1 MFDTVT
7 PLEEAVLNAYEFG
20 ASLAAAH
27 VICELINT
35 NDALTREKNRTPLSG
50 QTLARRKEILVE
62 MRRNNQ
68 ALSVVAQLNE
78 MTAGISA

>member
-1 MFDTVT
+1 MINAT
-7 PLEEAVLNAYEFG
+7 PLEEAILSAHEFG

-27 VICELINT
+27 IICELINT
-35 NDALTREKNRTPLSG
+35 NDALTREKNRIGIDGRTIS
-50 QTLARRKEILVE
+50 RRKEILVE

-68 ALSVVAQLNE
+68 ALSIVAQLNE

>member
-1 MFDTVT
+1 MLNAT
-7 PLEEAVLNAYEFG
+7 PLEEAVLNAYDFG

-27 VICELINT
+27 MICELINT
-35 NDALTREKNRTPLSG
+35 NDALTREKNSIGIDGRTIS
-50 QTLARRKEILVE
+50 RRKEILVE

-68 ALSVVAQLNE
+68 ALSIVAQLNE

>member
-35 NDALTREKNRTPLSG
+35 NDALTREKNRMGIDGRTI
-50 QTLARRKEILVE
+50 ARRKAILVE

-68 ALSVVAQLNE
+68 ALSIVAQLNE